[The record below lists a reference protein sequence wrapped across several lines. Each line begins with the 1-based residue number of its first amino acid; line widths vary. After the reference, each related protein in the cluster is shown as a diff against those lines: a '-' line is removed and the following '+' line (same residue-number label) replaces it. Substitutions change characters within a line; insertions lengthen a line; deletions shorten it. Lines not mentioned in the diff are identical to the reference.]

1 MDKLE
6 AMQVFIAVVDGG
18 SLSAAS
24 RQLNMPLATVSR
36 KLADLETQLH
46 VKLLLRSTRRMQLTD
61 AGRDYLAACRQILED
76 VTQAEQ
82 QASGG
87 YSEARGQ
94 LIVTAPIVFGR
105 LHMVP
110 IVCSFLRKHPNVD
123 VQLRLSDR
131 NFNLEEEHVDI
142 ALRIGTLP
150 DSNLVASNVA
160 AVRLVTCASPD
171 YLRRMGEPM
180 HPRDLHAQCCIT
192 FDGIMSAMA
201 WTYKVDGALQRV
213 PVHSRL
219 SVSTA
224 EAAIQAA
231 VDGFGLTR
239 VISYQVH
246 DLVKSGALLHILT
259 PFETESLPVSLVYPS
274 QGRLPMKTRAFI
286 DHAKTELKHRLR
298 AQGTLV

>member
-6 AMQVFIAVVDGG
+6 AMQVFVAVVDGG
-18 SLSAAS
+18 SFSAAS
-24 RQLNMPLATVSR
+24 RQLDMPLATVSR
-36 KLADLETQLH
+36 KLAELETRLH

-61 AGRDYLAACRQILED
+61 AGRDYLGACRQILED
-76 VTQAEQ
+76 VAQAEQ
-82 QASGG
+82 QASGA

-110 IVCSFLRKHPNVD
+110 VVCSFLRKHPNVD

-131 NFNLEEEHVDI
+131 NFNLAEEHVDI

-150 DSNLVASNVA
+150 DSNLVASKVG
-160 AVRLVTCASPD
+160 AVRLVTCASPA
-171 YLRRMGEPM
+171 YLRRMGEPK
-180 HPRDLHAQCCIT
+180 HPSELHSQCSIT
-192 FDGIMSAMA
+192 FDGIMSAMT
-201 WTYKVDGALQRV
+201 WTYRIDGALDRV

-231 VDGFGLTR
+231 VDGFGITR
-239 VISYQVH
+239 VISYQIH
-246 DLVKSGALLHILT
+246 DLVKSGALKYILT
-259 PFETESLPVSLVYPS
+259 PFETESLPVSLMYQA

-286 DHAKTELKHRLR
+286 DHAKNELMQRMR
-298 AQGTLV
+298 EQAV